1 MTTEAIKHK
10 LNVYT
15 IMKKFLTSPISS
27 IIIGGGVAAAAA
39 LFGGNDV
46 PEINLIGFGALV
58 GTIVNGF
65 KDLVGNQAY
74 DVDFKTSIA
83 NAGIGAVSAIA
94 GSLTCL
100 I

>member
-1 MTTEAIKHK
+1 
-10 LNVYT
+10 
-15 IMKKFLTSPISS
+15 MKKFLTSPISS
-27 IIIGGGVAAAAA
+27 IIIGGGIAAAAA

-46 PEINLIGFGALV
+46 PKINLMAFGAIV

-65 KDLVGNQAY
+65 KELFGNQAY

-83 NAGIGAVSAIA
+83 NAGIGAISAIA

>member
-1 MTTEAIKHK
+1 
-10 LNVYT
+10 
-15 IMKKFLTSPISS
+15 MKKFLTSPISS
-27 IIIGGGVAAAAA
+27 IIIGGGIAAAAA

-46 PEINLIGFGALV
+46 PKINLMAFGAIV

-65 KDLVGNQAY
+65 KELFGNQAY
-74 DVDFKTSIA
+74 EVDFKTSIA

>member
-1 MTTEAIKHK
+1 
-10 LNVYT
+10 
-15 IMKKFLTSPISS
+15 MKKFLTSPISS
-27 IIIGGGVAAAAA
+27 IIIGGGIAAAAA

-46 PEINLIGFGALV
+46 PKINLMAFGAIV
-58 GTIVNGF
+58 GTVVNGF
-65 KDLVGNQAY
+65 KELFGNQAY
-74 DVDFKTSIA
+74 EVDFKTSIA

>member
-1 MTTEAIKHK
+1 
-10 LNVYT
+10 
-15 IMKKFLTSPISS
+15 MKKFLTSPISS
-27 IIIGGGVAAAAA
+27 IIIGGGIAAAAA

-46 PEINLIGFGALV
+46 PKINLMAFGAIV

-65 KDLVGNQAY
+65 KELFGNQAY
-74 DVDFKTSIA
+74 EVDFKTSIT

>member
-1 MTTEAIKHK
+1 
-10 LNVYT
+10 
-15 IMKKFLTSPISS
+15 MKKFLTSPISS

-46 PEINLIGFGALV
+46 PEINLIGFGTIA
-58 GTIVNGF
+58 GTLVNGLKELF
-65 KDLVGNQAY
+65 GNQAY
-74 DVDFKTSIA
+74 EVDFKTSIA

>member
-1 MTTEAIKHK
+1 
-10 LNVYT
+10 
-15 IMKKFLTSPISS
+15 MKKFLTSPISS
-27 IIIGGGVAAAAA
+27 IIIGGGIAAAAA

-46 PEINLIGFGALV
+46 PKINLMAFGAIV
-58 GTIVNGF
+58 GTIVNGL
-65 KDLVGNQAY
+65 KDLFGNQAY

-83 NAGIGAVSAIA
+83 NAGIGAISAIA

>member
-1 MTTEAIKHK
+1 
-10 LNVYT
+10 
-15 IMKKFLTSPISS
+15 MKKFLTSPITS

-46 PEINLIGFGALV
+46 PKINLMAFGAIV
-58 GTIVNGF
+58 GTIVNGI
-65 KDLVGNQAY
+65 KDLFGNQAY

-83 NAGIGAVSAIA
+83 NAGIGAISAIA

>member
-1 MTTEAIKHK
+1 
-10 LNVYT
+10 
-15 IMKKFLTSPISS
+15 MKKFLTSPISS
-27 IIIGGGVAAAAA
+27 IIIGGGIAAAAA

-46 PEINLIGFGALV
+46 PEINLIGFGTIA
-58 GTIVNGF
+58 GTLVNGLKELF
-65 KDLVGNQAY
+65 GNQAY